1 MQDKKLESRADELLV
16 DVEMTFYYL
25 KQEIERLEELVDKR
39 DNEIEYLRDEIDLLE
54 CELLELRN
62 RDE

>member
-1 MQDKKLESRADELLV
+1 MQDKKLENRADELIV

-54 CELLELRN
+54 CELLELQN